1 METTRP
7 ETHADETGF
16 ESLRPLQIFSIS
28 EQVLTGRERRE
39 LRDGKSGRA
48 TGVLVLCDGR
58 IQGGDSY
65 FYYAG
70 NYTFRNGKWRGEL
83 VSHQH
88 SKAVGKNLAFG
99 GREVSCGFTGT
110 YSDGQAEVD
119 GTALV
124 GKTSVS
130 FHAELSLKEKL

>member
-1 METTRP
+1 M
-7 ETHADETGF
+7 G
-16 ESLRPLQIFSIS
+16 
-28 EQVLTGRERRE
+28 
-39 LRDGKSGRA
+39 SG
-48 TGVLVLCDGR
+48 
-58 IQGGDSY
+58 
-65 FYYAG
+65 
-70 NYTFRNGKWRGEL
+70 RGEL

-99 GREVSCGFTGT
+99 GHEVSCGFTGT

-130 FHAELSLKEKL
+130 FNAELSLKEKL

>member
-1 METTRP
+1 MAQKE
-7 ETHADETGF
+7 
-16 ESLRPLQIFSIS
+16 IS
-28 EQVLTGRERRE
+28 RGSDRHEDQAKVANGLYTVNIKMH
-39 LRDGKSGRA
+39 DGKSGRA

-58 IQGGDSY
+58 ILGGDSY

-70 NYTFRNGKWRGEL
+70 NYTYRNGKWRGEL

-130 FHAELSLKEKL
+130 FNAELSLKEKL